1 LGLTAP
7 RVAKTPTLLLK
18 ELVMHHDHK
27 ETKLVDGVLYPS
39 LADVRKAV
47 DRIQKEIKSHS
58 KFSDELKANPR
69 AVLGAFGISE
79 DVQNELL
86 SDMALETHE
95 DCYITCTTTCWFT
108 RCVITTIHIS

>member
-1 LGLTAP
+1 
-7 RVAKTPTLLLK
+7 
-18 ELVMHHDHK
+18 MHHDHK

-47 DRIQKEIKSHS
+47 DRIQKEIKSNS
-58 KFSDELKANPR
+58 KFSHELKASPR

-86 SDMALETHE
+86 SDMAIETHASS
-95 DCYITCTTTCWFT
+95 CYITCITTCWFT
-108 RCVITTIHIS
+108 NCVITSIHIS

>member
-1 LGLTAP
+1 
-7 RVAKTPTLLLK
+7 
-18 ELVMHHDHK
+18 MHHDHK

-39 LADVRKAV
+39 LADVRQAV

-86 SDMALETHE
+86 SDMAIESHGVS
-95 DCYITCTTTCWFT
+95 CYITCLTTCWFT
-108 RCVITTIHIS
+108 NCVITSIHIS